1 MPGQNL
7 YTCAAPALI
16 EQAERTLAELTLDPA
31 ATRAA
36 YATIGW
42 DVDPFVVGY
51 AQHVRDFTAAY
62 AERGL
67 SEADHAVQRER
78 FVALVRNEA
87 LPWLRMFT
95 DLHRHLVGLGTLTSA
110 TTHLPWIRVRAERPE
125 SVLRQLRLLRPELER
140 VRADFTVSAG
150 SSILDDGMRL
160 ADRLDAADLALEAV
174 RRRAH
179 VAAVQLQAARA
190 ALVDDLKTLQG
201 WAKVGLRRGE
211 SSRPGG
217 DRDVLRQWAAT
228 RPAAMRARSARAG
241 VSPEGGVD
249 TAPDPPEYGGD
260 VRWD

>member
-7 YTCAAPALI
+7 YTCAAPVLI

-31 ATRAA
+31 ATRTA

-67 SEADHAVQRER
+67 SQADHAVQRER
-78 FVALVRNEA
+78 FVTLVRNEA

-150 SSILDDGMRL
+150 SVIIDDGMRL

-179 VAAVQLQAARA
+179 VAAMHLQTLRE
-190 ALVDDLKTLQG
+190 ALVDDLKMLHG
-201 WAKVGLRRGE
+201 WANVGLRRGE

-228 RPAAMRARSARAG
+228 RPAATRARRAG
-241 VSPEGGVD
+241 KATSSRDGTDE
-249 TAPDPPEYGGD
+249 PPEPDGSGGD
-260 VRWD
+260 IEWD